1 MENIQIFVEGIADQ
15 KFLQDII
22 KAWYDVKMSLGGYQ
36 KDKTT
41 LGQIFNVGGKGVFK
55 NEDKM
60 KVLDT
65 IFKANR
71 INGVRNIFIFDA
83 DKFVTESENFI
94 EYSKIHPIEY
104 FLLPDN
110 QADGDLE
117 TLLEQIITD
126 ENKFM
131 FECWDDFI
139 NCLASSEVDKLFLPS
154 RKKKIYTYLELILGE
169 ESSSQEFKKE
179 RGRNYQNPNHW
190 NLDSPILQNLKQFLD
205 TYFLN
210 NND

>member
-1 MENIQIFVEGIADQ
+1 MKKVQIFVEGIADAKLIQ
-15 KFLQDII
+15 DLVKNWYSIDLTIGKQGNEVVNPDII
-22 KAWYDVKMSLGGYQ
+22 L
-36 KDKTT
+36 
-41 LGQIFNVGGKGVFK
+41 VGGKDGIVAFSQTF
-55 NEDKM
+55 
-60 KVLDT
+60 LT
-65 IFKANR
+65 NR
-71 INGVRNIFIFDA
+71 ILKIENIIIFDA
-83 DKFVTESENFI
+83 DVFKEESTRFI
-94 EYSKIHPIEY
+94 QYTKTLPINY

-110 QADGDLE
+110 QANGDLE

-126 ENKFM
+126 DNKFM

-139 NCLASSEVDKLFLPS
+139 NCLESSQVDTLFLPS
-154 RKKKIYTYLELILGE
+154 RKKKIYTYLELLLGE
-169 ESSSQEFKKE
+169 ESSSQELKKE